1 MSTVIAEDPHHRHV
15 VVHSILRLDRSGPRV
30 DRAVDEGGRISQD
43 CHNCL
48 PPESVLQVRLL
59 RGIRLR
65 LGSLLHLRVVHGVV
79 S

>member
-15 VVHSILRLDRSGPRV
+15 VVRSTLRLDRSDPRV
-30 DRAVDEGGRISQD
+30 DLAACEGGRISQD

-48 PPESVLQVRLL
+48 PPESVLRVRLL
-59 RGIRLR
+59 RGIRL
-65 LGSLLHLRVVHGVV
+65 LHHRVVHGVV